1 MPAIAVSVAPALTFA
16 RKTQGKRGAGN
27 WWEVDG
33 IEPLAP
39 RDRVYSAATA
49 PACPYGT
56 SRNWLRARMRPR
68 GFLTDLPAQMVQ
80 GLSTPSLAAGTSA
93 VSRMTNGGCLTCRS
107 PHLMVPSR
115 FERAPEAA
123 LIRHP
128 CGGRPRS
135 RSAVANHPIAFQA
148 MPIARSVDLPYWR
161 MAEHSKPMPC
171 GTIGVQSR
179 AGEPCRFTIHG
190 PPDRSR
196 TCAVPAFE
204 ARSSSSELREDQ
216 VSSSASQ

>member
-1 MPAIAVSVAPALTFA
+1 MLGLPATSA
-16 RKTQGKRGAGN
+16 

-33 IEPLAP
+33 IEPLAR

-49 PACPYGT
+49 PACPYCT
-56 SRNWLRARMRPR
+56 SHNWLRAPGLHRAIAAYETAWVPNRPTRAMVR
-68 GFLTDLPAQMVQ
+68 GLL
-80 GLSTPSLAAGTSA
+80 TPSLAAGTSA

-107 PHLMVPSR
+107 PHRSVPSR

-123 LIRHP
+123 LVRHP

-179 AGEPCRFTIHG
+179 AGEPCRFTIPIG
-190 PPDRSR
+190 LPDRSR
-196 TCAVPAFE
+196 TYVLD
-204 ARSSSSELREDQ
+204 LRR
-216 VSSSASQ
+216 VALIH

>member
-1 MPAIAVSVAPALTFA
+1 MSA
-16 RKTQGKRGAGN
+16 

-33 IEPLAP
+33 IEPLAR

-49 PACPYGT
+49 PACPYCT
-56 SRNWLRARMRPR
+56 SHNWLRAGLHRAIAAYETAWVPNRPTR
-68 GFLTDLPAQMVQ
+68 ANGAKAL
-80 GLSTPSLAAGTSA
+80 TPSLAAGTSA
-93 VSRMTNGGCLTCRS
+93 VSRNGGCLTCRS
-107 PHLMVPSR
+107 PYRSLPSH

-123 LIRHP
+123 LVRHP

-148 MPIARSVDLPYWR
+148 MPIARSIDLPYWR

-179 AGEPCRFTIHG
+179 AGEPCRFTIHIG
-190 PPDRSR
+190 LPDRIR
-196 TCAVPAFE
+196 TYVLD
-204 ARSSSSELREDQ
+204 LRR
-216 VSSSASQ
+216 VALIR